1 MIFSP
6 FKEFHN
12 ADDHVYATVSSSIF
26 TAGGQCT
33 TDRHCPTKTLSVRG
47 DTEPDQL
54 CVPASFFSISL
65 NGNRLSLEPA
75 WRQFWISNVHF
86 NFCTVFAI
94 CQGGNDLALLKGKG
108 QLHTPFILHWLCRWW
123 PLDFLG
129 SFHRP
134 IPVRYNWSAF
144 ARKMHSTTKFDM
156 TVLSKCVS
164 LCM

>member
-12 ADDHVYATVSSSIF
+12 ADDHVYTTVSSSIF

-33 TDRHCPTKTLSVRG
+33 TDRRCPTKTLSVRG

-75 WRQFWISNVHF
+75 
-86 NFCTVFAI
+86 
-94 CQGGNDLALLKGKG
+94 
-108 QLHTPFILHWLCRWW
+108 
-123 PLDFLG
+123 
-129 SFHRP
+129 
-134 IPVRYNWSAF
+134 
-144 ARKMHSTTKFDM
+144 
-156 TVLSKCVS
+156 
-164 LCM
+164 